1 MKKFFTIF
9 YLCISSA
16 LLSFMAMLMF
26 YEVIM
31 RYLFETSSA
40 VNSELCSLAFI
51 WFIYFSMSHMTG
63 KRAQITIELADL
75 VFPKSWLKYVTLLAD
90 VIMLGFM
97 ILMAVN
103 GVRLIDSVLEYSFVT
118 PVLYISMIYPYAIIP
133 IAFMLMTVKV
143 LLLII
148 EDIRNITQ
156 GGH

>member
-1 MKKFFTIF
+1 MKKFFTNF
-9 YLCISSA
+9 DLWISSA
-16 LLSFMAMLMF
+16 LLSFMALLMF

-40 VNSELCSLAFI
+40 INSELCSLAFI

>member
-1 MKKFFTIF
+1 MKKFFTNF
-9 YLCISSA
+9 DLWISSA
-16 LLSFMAMLMF
+16 LLSFMALLMF

-143 LLLII
+143 LLLTI

>member
-1 MKKFFTIF
+1 MKKFFPNF
-9 YLCISSA
+9 DLWISSA
-16 LLSFMAMLMF
+16 LLSFMALLMF

>member
-1 MKKFFTIF
+1 MKKFFTNF
-9 YLCISSA
+9 DLWISSA
-16 LLSFMAMLMF
+16 LLAFMSLIMF

-31 RYLFETSSA
+31 RYVFKMSSA
-40 VNSELCSLAFI
+40 VNTELCSLAFI

-97 ILMAVN
+97 ILMAEN

-118 PVLYISMIYPYAIIP
+118 PVLYISMVYPYAIIP

-143 LLLII
+143 LLLIA

-156 GGH
+156 GER

>member
-1 MKKFFTIF
+1 MKKFFTNF
-9 YLCISSA
+9 DLWISSA
-16 LLSFMAMLMF
+16 LLSFMALLMF

-118 PVLYISMIYPYAIIP
+118 PVLYISMLYPYAIIP

>member
-1 MKKFFTIF
+1 MKKFFTNF
-9 YLCISSA
+9 DLWISSA
-16 LLSFMAMLMF
+16 LLSFMALLMF

-133 IAFMLMTVKV
+133 IAFMLMTDKV

>member
-1 MKKFFTIF
+1 MKKFFTNF
-9 YLCISSA
+9 DLWISSA
-16 LLSFMAMLMF
+16 LLSFMALLMF

-103 GVRLIDSVLEYSFVT
+103 GGRLIVSVLEYSFVT

>member
-1 MKKFFTIF
+1 MKKFFTNF
-9 YLCISSA
+9 DLWISSA
-16 LLSFMAMLMF
+16 LLSFMALLMF

>member
-1 MKKFFTIF
+1 MKKFFTHF
-9 YLCISSA
+9 DLWISSA
-16 LLSFMAMLMF
+16 LLSFMALLMF

-40 VNSELCSLAFI
+40 INSELCSLAFI